1 MQFQWLVLAAF
12 ILALVADHLVFWR
25 GFERR
30 VELDAAKARR
40 TLWTQWIAMFWG
52 CSALVAALWI
62 TRDLP
67 LSALGL
73 EMPTGVRLWVPLVL
87 TAALAAAQFS
97 SGLRIAHL
105 PDRTPLRRRI
115 GPAGSVL
122 PHGASELPVF
132 AGVALSA
139 GFCEELLFR
148 GFVIWLFQ
156 PFMGWW
162 IAAIASLALFTLGHL
177 YQGTVGMIRCA
188 TLGAV
193 MTVIV
198 ALTHSLWPAI
208 ILHAAIDLLAGWV
221 GWQVFRESG
230 TTPPALEPSRPR

>member
-1 MQFQWLVLAAF
+1 
-12 ILALVADHLVFWR
+12 VFWR

-162 IAAIASLALFTLGHL
+162 IAAIASLALFAVAHA
-177 YQGTVGMIRCA
+177 YQGSAGLARSAIFGAAFTVM
-188 TLGAV
+188 V
-193 MTVIV
+193 F
-198 ALTHSLWPAI
+198 LTRSLWPAI
-208 ILHAAIDLLAGWV
+208 VLHAAFDWMGGLIAWLILRDPVAAP
-221 GWQVFRESG
+221 REAETLGSH
-230 TTPPALEPSRPR
+230 